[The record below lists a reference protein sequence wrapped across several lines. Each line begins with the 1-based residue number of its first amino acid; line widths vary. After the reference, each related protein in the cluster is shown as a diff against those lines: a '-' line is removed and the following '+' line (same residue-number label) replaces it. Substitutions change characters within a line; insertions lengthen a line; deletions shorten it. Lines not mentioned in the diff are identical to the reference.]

1 MIRSSDRRSLRSW
14 ELLNPFNIQ
23 HNQVG
28 AGRSYVHDPD
38 LIDIVKD
45 SVSRLLFK
53 LKNKRRSTG
62 RVASGDGTGEREKEA
77 ERVVKP
83 VLS

>member
-23 HNQVG
+23 
-28 AGRSYVHDPD
+28 HDPD